1 MQATRFL
8 SFLAGLGCVATS
20 LVHADTLY
28 NAQRVI
34 SLGDTIGSRKA
45 SGKLHLG
52 ALNDSGQVVFV
63 ADDTDGSELL
73 IQYAEGVLRPIV
85 AAGDDALGGSWP
97 ADIRI
102 YSPVRMN
109 QFGNVAFTAPIT
121 VEGETSLSTFRWD
134 RETQKITTVAR
145 RGMPVGENIVL
156 EQAGEWPPSINNQNE
171 VAFQAQVKDAAG
183 EVKEAVF
190 LLTRDDQ
197 VVAVGLPGH
206 KSPNGATCESVY
218 FESLNDAGV
227 TAFTSLWEKTV
238 GGGTGGSYLWEKGGI
253 TQVSGPGTRFK
264 KISSNPP
271 SIGWVGVW
279 VNNKDQTVL
288 LWTNHFVRG
297 RAELSL
303 GLLRLVNDALTPII
317 VPGQK
322 LPDGEKLV
330 TVDWVS
336 APNEAGQHAFVARL
350 ENQRDAVYLLSL
362 DGTITPLLRSG
373 TTNEAGTITKI
384 LGSIEKDRE
393 SFGLGVNTPGQVA
406 LVVQIDNGPD
416 TILLLTP
423 TRVQPQA
430 ERQP

>member
-1 MQATRFL
+1 
-8 SFLAGLGCVATS
+8 
-20 LVHADTLY
+20 
-28 NAQRVI
+28 
-34 SLGDTIGSRKA
+34 
-45 SGKLHLG
+45 
-52 ALNDSGQVVFV
+52 
-63 ADDTDGSELL
+63 
-73 IQYAEGVLRPIV
+73 
-85 AAGDDALGGSWP
+85 
-97 ADIRI
+97 
-102 YSPVRMN
+102 
-109 QFGNVAFTAPIT
+109 
-121 VEGETSLSTFRWD
+121 
-134 RETQKITTVAR
+134 
-145 RGMPVGENIVL
+145 
-156 EQAGEWPPSINNQNE
+156 
-171 VAFQAQVKDAAG
+171 
-183 EVKEAVF
+183 VKEAVF

-206 KSPNGATCESVY
+206 KSPNGATFESVY

-227 TAFTSLWEKTV
+227 TAFTSLWEKPV